1 MSLLA
6 NFLWLTTMKR
16 IFKHLGF
23 LVLAGCFFYGFIY
36 LWSRVL
42 KTDLLKEP
50 LQYAPEIIEETKAV
64 RDNRLGPE
72 DEYTIQV
79 DVDYTEGESARWYPK
94 GESPIIA
101 ELVKEGKLPP
111 VAERVGPEP
120 VVIEG
125 VDGIGNYGG
134 TWLGVLNSPHYL
146 KDLIGNRYGGS
157 PLVRW
162 SPLGYPIVPHIAK
175 GWKVS
180 PDRKEW
186 TVYLR
191 KGMKWSDGHPFTA
204 DDILY
209 QWIFE
214 SKMSLKA
221 ISAAMKIAGHTGEII
236 KIDSHT
242 VKFVFPVSH
251 VLFLERLTGDYGFCV
266 PRHYLEKYHPEFGDD
281 ELIEVEMK
289 ARDIPTRRGLYAE
302 FQLFDNVQH
311 PRLWPW
317 LYRTNKANP
326 PRSYVRNPYYWAV
339 DPEGNQLPYVDRILL
354 DVKNAALVPIT
365 AAEGG
370 ITMQA
375 MNIYQRYYTL
385 LMSQREENDYEVYHW
400 YGNEVSSYA
409 LYPNLN
415 RYIDPED
422 PRTKNKWELLN
433 DKRFRKAL
441 SLAIN
446 RWDIIDAIY
455 DGWGEPAQDAPVR
468 KSYFYHEE
476 LQKGYTE
483 YDPKRANRI
492 LDDIGLT
499 GRDAEGYRTFADGR
513 RMIWNLDIIPNFAEG
528 TLSFIVE
535 DWKKVGIHAIERQ
548 MSVNLRTVI
557 HLARKSDFL
566 IWGGTGSNNPLLKGD
581 GFIGSSAQAL
591 GYYAWY
597 NDGGLYGNPEAKK
610 VGRIEPPPGH
620 PVRRTMEL
628 FDASHQALT
637 LQEQRKIIREIQDI
651 MADERWVIGIS
662 TAFPKLAIVKNDFKN
677 VPRKLLYGGWWAPS
691 HGGPET
697 FYFENP
703 KDSLG
708 TIAQIKKEIIKI
720 TPRGNVPIRDS
731 LERRNEIPFGRFVR
745 HLFLGIF
752 TLGLILVGLRHP
764 YVGRRLLIMLP
775 TLLFMSIVTFT
786 IIQLPPSN
794 YIDIKILEAEISGE
808 QQHIIEA
815 EQLRELF
822 PLDEPILNQYMDWLG
837 LPWFLSYRSEDR
849 GLLQGHLGYS
859 MESRRP
865 VNDVIGDRILLT
877 VLIALGSVL
886 FTWAVALPIGIY
898 SAMRQYSIADYF
910 FTFLGFI
917 GMCVPS
923 FLLALLIMYWSKVYF
938 GISMTGLFS
947 PEHAGQPE
955 WTVGKIID
963 LLQHIWVPIVVLGV
977 AGTAGMVRVMRGN
990 LLDELRKP
998 YVTTAMAKGVRPFKL
1013 LIKYPV
1019 RIAINPFISGIG
1031 ALFPHLVSGGAIVAM
1046 VLSLP
1051 TVGPLMLEA
1060 LMMEDT
1066 YLAGSML
1073 MVLSLLGVMGTLVS
1087 DLLLM
1092 WLDPRIRLE
1101 GGSR

>member
-1 MSLLA
+1 M
-6 NFLWLTTMKR
+6 
-16 IFKHLGF
+16 
-23 LVLAGCFFYGFIY
+23 
-36 LWSRVL
+36 
-42 KTDLLKEP
+42 LKEP
-50 LQYAPEIIEETKAV
+50 LQYAPEIIEEIKAV

-79 DVDYTEGESARWYPK
+79 DVDYNEGESARWYPK

-134 TWLGVLNSPHYL
+134 TWLGVLNSQHYL
-146 KDLIGNRYGGS
+146 ADLIDNRYAGS
-157 PLVRW
+157 SLVRW

-175 GWKVS
+175 GWKAS

-186 TVYLR
+186 TIYLR

-209 QWIFE
+209 PWDFE
-214 SKMSLKA
+214 TKMSLRA
-221 ISAAMKIAGHTGEII
+221 VDGLMKIAGQTGEIL
-236 KIDSHT
+236 KIDEYT
-242 VKFVFPVSH
+242 LKYVFPLPH
-251 VLFLERLTGDYGFCV
+251 ALFLERLADARNLAT
-266 PRHYLEKYHPEFGDD
+266 PRHYMEKYHPLVGDD
-281 ELIEVEMK
+281 ELIEAEMK
-289 ARDIPTRRGLYAE
+289 ARDIHTRNGLYAE
-302 FQLFDNVQH
+302 LKLFDNTEH

-317 LYRTNKANP
+317 LYRKYKANP

-339 DPEGNQLPYVDRILL
+339 DPEGNQLPYVDRVLL

-365 AAEGG
+365 AGEGG

-375 MNIYQRYYTL
+375 MNIYQKYNTL
-385 LMSQREENDYEVYHW
+385 LMSQREENNYEVYPW
-400 YGNEVSSYA
+400 FGTSVSSYA
-409 LYPNLN
+409 LYPNMN
-415 RYIDPED
+415 RYIDPD
-422 PRTKNKWELLN
+422 DLRTKNKWELLN

-446 RWDIIDAIY
+446 RWDIIDAVY
-455 DGWGEPAQDAPVR
+455 DGWGEPAQDAPGK

-483 YDPKRANRI
+483 YDPARANRI
-492 LDDIGLT
+492 LDEIGLT
-499 GRDAEGYRTFADGR
+499 GRDAEGYRTHKDGSR
-513 RMIWNLDIIPNFAEG
+513 LILNLDIIPNFAEG

-535 DWKKVGIHAIERQ
+535 DWKKVGIRAIERV
-548 MSVNLRTVI
+548 MSVNLRGVI
-557 HLARKSDFL
+557 LLARKSDFV
-566 IWGGTGSNNPLLKGD
+566 IWGGTGSYNPLLKSD
-581 GFIGSSAQAL
+581 GYVGSSYQAL
-591 GYYAWY
+591 GYSAWY
-597 NDGGLYGNPEAKK
+597 SRGGLYGYPEADKE
-610 VGRIEPPPGH
+610 GSIEPPPGH
-620 PVRRTMEL
+620 PVRRCMEL
-628 FDASHQALT
+628 FDAAHQALT
-637 LQEQRKIIREIQDI
+637 PQEQRKIIREIQNI
-651 MADERWVIGIS
+651 MAEERWVIGIS
-662 TAFPKLAIVKNDFKN
+662 TAFPKLAVVKKDFKN
-677 VPRKLLYGGWWAPS
+677 VPRKLLYGGQAPA

-697 FYFENP
+697 FYFDDP
-703 KDSLG
+703 KDSPG
-708 TIAQIKKEIIKI
+708 TIAQIKREIIET
-720 TPRGNVPIRDS
+720 TPRIDLTQTNSHENGNGMQ
-731 LERRNEIPFGRFVR
+731 LGRFIR
-745 HLFLGIF
+745 HLILGICAM
-752 TLGLILVGLRHP
+752 GLLLAGLRHP
-764 YVGRRLLIMLP
+764 YIGRRLLIMLP
-775 TLLFMSIVTFT
+775 TLLIISIIVFT

-794 YIDIKILEAEISGE
+794 FIDIKILEAEISGE
-808 QQHIIEA
+808 QQYVIEA

-822 PLDEPILNQYMDWLG
+822 PLDEPIITQYADWLG
-837 LPWFLSYRSEDR
+837 LPWFLSFNSVDR

-865 VNDVIGDRILLT
+865 VNSVVGDRILLT
-877 VLIALGSVL
+877 FMIALGSIL

-898 SAMRQYSIADYF
+898 SAVRQYSIADYI

-947 PEHAGQPE
+947 TEMAGQPE
-955 WTVGKIID
+955 WTLDKVID

-977 AGTAGMVRVMRGN
+977 GSTAGMIRVMRGN

-1013 LIKYPV
+1013 LVKYPV
-1019 RIAINPFISGIG
+1019 RIALNPFISGLGGI
-1031 ALFPHLVSGGAIVAM
+1031 FPHLVSGGAIVAM

-1051 TVGPLMLEA
+1051 TVGPMMLEA

-1092 WLDPRIRLE
+1092 WLDPRIRME
-1101 GGSR
+1101 GGAR

>member
-1 MSLLA
+1 
-6 NFLWLTTMKR
+6 MKR

-42 KTDLLKEP
+42 KTDLLEEP
-50 LQYAPEIIEETKAV
+50 LQYAPEIIEETKKV

-94 GESPIIA
+94 NESPIIA
-101 ELVKEGKLPP
+101 ELVKEEKLPP

-134 TWLGVLNSPHYL
+134 TWLGVLNSQHYL
-146 KDLIGNRYGGS
+146 KEMIDNRYAGS
-157 PLVRW
+157 SLVRW

-175 GWKVS
+175 GWKAS
-180 PDRKEW
+180 PDRNEW
-186 TVYLR
+186 TIFLR

-209 QWIFE
+209 VWDLE
-214 SKMSLKA
+214 MKMSLKPVDEGL
-221 ISAAMKIAGHTGEII
+221 MKIAGQIGELI
-236 KIDSHT
+236 KVDKYT
-242 VKFVFPVSH
+242 VKFVFPIPH
-251 VLFLERLTGDYGFCV
+251 TLFLERLAAARNLAI
-266 PRHYLEKYHPEFGDD
+266 PRHYMEKYHPVVGDD
-281 ELIEVEMK
+281 ELIEAEMK
-289 ARDIPTRRGLYAE
+289 ARDITTRRGLYVE
-302 FQLFDNVQH
+302 MQLFDNPEH

-317 LYRTNKANP
+317 LYRTYKANP
-326 PRSYVRNPYYWAV
+326 PKAYIRNPYYWAV

-354 DVKNAALVPIT
+354 DVKNAALVPIN
-365 AAEGG
+365 AVEGG

-375 MNIYQRYYTL
+375 LNIYQKYYTL
-385 LMSQREENDYEVYHW
+385 FMSQREENNYDVYPW
-400 YGNEVSSYA
+400 YGVSVSSYA

-422 PRTKNKWELLN
+422 PRTKNKWKLLN

-446 RWDIIDAIY
+446 RWEIINAVY
-455 DGWGEPAQDAPVR
+455 DGWGEPAHDAPGR
-468 KSYFYHEE
+468 NSYFYHEE

-483 YDPKRANRI
+483 YDPDRANRI
-492 LDDIGLT
+492 LDEIGLT
-499 GRDAEGYRTFADGR
+499 GRDAEGYRTFKDGR
-513 RMIWNLDIIPNFAEG
+513 RMIWNLEIIPNFAEG

-535 DWKKVGIHAIERQ
+535 HWKKVGIHAIERE

-566 IWGGTGSNNPLLKGD
+566 IWGGTGSNDPLLRSD
-581 GFIGSSAQAL
+581 GFLGSSAQAL
-591 GYYAWY
+591 GYFSWY
-597 NDGGLYGNPEAKK
+597 KDGGLYGHPEAKK
-610 VGRIEPPPGH
+610 EGRIEPPPGH

-651 MADERWVIGIS
+651 MADERWSIGIS
-662 TAFPKLAIVKNDFKN
+662 TIFPKLAIVKKDFKN
-677 VPRKLLYGGWWAPS
+677 VPRKLLYGGQAPAS
-691 HGGPET
+691 GGPET
-697 FYFENP
+697 FYFEDPN
-703 KDSLG
+703 DSPG
-708 TIAQIKKEIIKI
+708 TIAQIKKEIIEI
-720 TPRGNVPIRDS
+720 TPRGNVSIGDS
-731 LERRNEIPFGRFVR
+731 LERRNGIPFGRFVR
-745 HLFLGIF
+745 HLILGIF
-752 TLGLILVGLRHP
+752 ALGFLLSGFRHP
-764 YVGRRLLIMLP
+764 YIGRRLLIMLP
-775 TLLFMSIVTFT
+775 TLFVMSIIVFT

-794 YIDIKILEAEISGE
+794 FIDMKILEAEISGE
-808 QQHIIEA
+808 EQYRIEA

-822 PLDEPILNQYMDWLG
+822 PLDEPILSQYMDWLG
-837 LPWFLSYRSEDR
+837 LPWFLSFNSEDR

-865 VNDVIGDRILLT
+865 VNDVVGDRILLT
-877 VLIALGSVL
+877 VMIALGSVL
-886 FTWAVALPIGIY
+886 FTWAVALPIGVY
-898 SAMRQYSIADYF
+898 SAIRQYSIADYF

-917 GMCVPS
+917 GMCIPS

-955 WTVGKIID
+955 WTAGKIID

-977 AGTAGMVRVMRGN
+977 AGTAGMIRVMRGN